1 MRPALLPTLLVA
13 VQQAFAQA
21 PIPPPVSTDLN
32 SGIPL
37 IWTIETN
44 NNVGWTWSANV
55 GTGGTG
61 GLIMDCGACM
71 GYEETTFWSPWL
83 DLSSSPPIDVT
94 FNCAIIGGS
103 MMLPP
108 PVWIRRDD
116 QSGPEYL
123 YRYGP
128 PDLIPPPDEVIPS
141 SINPFPPLDLNTV
154 QWVSITYPY
163 LGPAQNDSVR
173 IGIGTGV
180 PLGGWALLD
189 DVAIGDITTFAPAM
203 EANDLVVMRTAAAI
217 TFRSLR
223 PIERVELMDLGGR
236 VLYDRRTGSS
246 DAVEV
251 PLNGLS
257 AAVYLVRLWRNGAPV
272 VMRIA
277 P

>member
-1 MRPALLPTLLVA
+1 MRQVLLPTLLITA
-13 VQQAFAQA
+13 QQAFSQ
-21 PIPPPVSTDLN
+21 PPVPPPVSTDLN

-37 IWTIETN
+37 IWTFETN
-44 NNVGWTWSANV
+44 NNVGWTWSANA
-55 GTGGTG
+55 GTGATG
-61 GLIMDCGACM
+61 GLIMDCGSCT
-71 GYEETTFWSPWL
+71 GYEESTFWSPWL
-83 DLSSSPPIDVT
+83 DLSNAPVVNVT
-94 FNCAIIGGS
+94 FQCAIIGGS

-108 PVWIRRDD
+108 PVWVRRDGVG
-116 QSGPEYL
+116 GPEYL
-123 YRYGP
+123 YRYGTA
-128 PDLIPPPDEVIPS
+128 DLIPPPDEVIPS
-141 SINPFPPLDLNTV
+141 TINPFPPLDPNNV
-154 QWVSITYPY
+154 QWVSIIYPFY
-163 LGPAQNDSVR
+163 AGLYNDSVR

-203 EANDLVVMRTAAAI
+203 EANDLVVMRTGAAI

-236 VLYDRRTGSS
+236 VLHDRRTGSS

-251 PLNGLS
+251 PLNDLS

-272 VMRIA
+272 VMRLA